1 MSELPSLLSMS
12 PDIVVYCMLFHAGI
26 IRSFT
31 GGTNKFFME
40 NPFEP
45 VGLFRL
51 GEDNGWLAREH
62 ELFIV
67 AISALRTSFTCTLFN
82 GCLAC

>member
-1 MSELPSLLSMS
+1 MPLENAMSQEEKNSQINKNNKVLEVSHVRASQSNFHVPRRRC
-12 PDIVVYCMLFHAGI
+12 CMLFHAGI

-45 VGLFRL
+45 V
-51 GEDNGWLAREH
+51 
-62 ELFIV
+62 
-67 AISALRTSFTCTLFN
+67 
-82 GCLAC
+82 